1 MKCETT
7 GCDRQVT
14 HSCLRQS
21 DGTRFMSCSHH
32 KCGFC
37 VSLVEPATPDT
48 GVRGALLF
56 SVRVVWRPWTNHEG
70 VDVDNVGRHEF
81 MATCDAC
88 GQDLVSPSGPK
99 FLGDTLIN
107 HRRECPRLVSAAPT

>member
-1 MKCETT
+1 MKCENM
-7 GCDRQVT
+7 GCDRPVT

-21 DGTRFMSCSHH
+21 DGTRFMSCDHH

-37 VSLVEPATPDT
+37 VSLVEPATADT
-48 GVRGALLF
+48 GERGAALF
-56 SVRVVWRPWTNHEG
+56 SVRVVWYPWNHQG
-70 VDVDNVGRHEF
+70 GGRHGF
-81 MATCDAC
+81 TATCDAC